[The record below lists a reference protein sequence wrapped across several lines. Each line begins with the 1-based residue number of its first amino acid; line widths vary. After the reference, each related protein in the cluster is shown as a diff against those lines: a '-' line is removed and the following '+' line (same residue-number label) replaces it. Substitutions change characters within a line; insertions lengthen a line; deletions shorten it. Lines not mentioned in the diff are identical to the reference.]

1 MRVRLTLWCIRFFC
15 MDIDF
20 YGCNDEFNILLPNI
34 LLKTNKLCAC
44 SGKAAD
50 GGRAGP
56 GRRVGRQRRGRGVG
70 RQRGGGRA
78 SVVLLL
84 YPVAKGRILAGNPFY
99 EKSISHP

>member
-1 MRVRLTLWCIRFFC
+1 

-56 GRRVGRQRRGRGVG
+56 GRRVGRQR
-70 RQRGGGRA
+70 GGGRA